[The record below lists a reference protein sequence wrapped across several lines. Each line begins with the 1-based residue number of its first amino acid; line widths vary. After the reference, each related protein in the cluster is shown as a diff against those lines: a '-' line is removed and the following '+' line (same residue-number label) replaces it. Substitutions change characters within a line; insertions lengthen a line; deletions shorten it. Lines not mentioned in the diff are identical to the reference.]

1 MMNKEITFI
10 IPCYNEHEDV
20 LTETVQGLKVSLQ
33 NTAIDRYEI
42 IIVND
47 GSDEFNYVPEPEE
60 FIKVLH
66 HPVNRGYGASLKTGI
81 KQAEHEWIAITDAD
95 GTYPNESFDELIQFI
110 PKYDM
115 VIGARQ
121 WKDISLIRRFPK
133 RILTFFA
140 GFLSGVPI
148 PDLNSGMRV
157 FRKDLAKKFW
167 HLYPDGFSFTST
179 ITMASITND
188 YKLKFHDI
196 GYSKRIGQSTIH
208 PVKDTLRFFS
218 LVTRLA
224 LYFNPKKFFI
234 PLSLVL
240 AILALLRG
248 GRDYVVEGSLG
259 GVTLLLF
266 FMAFQVF
273 FFGLLAEIINKTRL
287 FLSAQK
293 NSIG

>member
-81 KQAEHEWIAITDAD
+81 KQAEYEWIAITDAD

-115 VIGARQ
+115 VICTRQ
-121 WKDISLIRRFPK
+121 WNNISLIRRFPK
-133 RILTFFA
+133 RILTCIA
-140 GFLSGVPI
+140 GILSGVPI
-148 PDLNSGMRV
+148 PDLNSG
-157 FRKDLAKKFW
+157 
-167 HLYPDGFSFTST
+167 
-179 ITMASITND
+179 
-188 YKLKFHDI
+188 
-196 GYSKRIGQSTIH
+196 
-208 PVKDTLRFFS
+208 
-218 LVTRLA
+218 
-224 LYFNPKKFFI
+224 
-234 PLSLVL
+234 
-240 AILALLRG
+240 
-248 GRDYVVEGSLG
+248 
-259 GVTLLLF
+259 
-266 FMAFQVF
+266 
-273 FFGLLAEIINKTRL
+273 TRL
-287 FLSAQK
+287 FR
-293 NSIG
+293 

>member
-1 MMNKEITFI
+1 MTNKDITFI
-10 IPCYNEHEDV
+10 IPCYNEHEQV
-20 LTETVQGLKVSLQ
+20 LTETVRGLKASLQ
-33 NTAIDRYEI
+33 KTGIDNYEI

-47 GSDEFNYVPEPEE
+47 GSEIFEYLPEPEE
-60 FIKVLH
+60 FVKVLH
-66 HPVNRGYGASLKTGI
+66 HNNNRGYGASLKTGI
-81 KQAEHEWIAITDAD
+81 KHAEYEWIGITDAD
-95 GTYPNESFDELIQFI
+95 GTYPNETFDELIQFI

-121 WKDISLIRRFPK
+121 WRDISLVRRFPK

-140 GFLSGVPI
+140 GFLSGEPI
-148 PDLNSGMRV
+148 PDLNSGMRI
-157 FRKDLAKKFW
+157 FRKDLARKFW

-188 YKLKFHDI
+188 YKIKFHDI
-196 GYSKRIGQSTIH
+196 GYSKRIGQSSIQ
-208 PVKDTLRFFS
+208 PVKDTIRFFS

-234 PLSLVL
+234 PLSFVL

-248 GRDYVVEGSLG
+248 GRDYLTEESLG
-259 GVTLLLF
+259 GVSLLLF

-287 FLSAQK
+287 YLSTHK
-293 NSIG
+293 TRIE